1 MPNWIPLRSAILRD
15 DPNARRLGLI
25 HQIETWLGL
34 PWEQALEACA
44 KASPTLDQAREV
56 NALLHVVLNA
66 LYRDLGIAELGPKGA
81 ARFEELAASY
91 QAGNLDSERR
101 CSWERAN
108 VAFGL
113 WAAQRQHDPA
123 VASPSPVASDDAPLR
138 AALGELIDRQNEA
151 QKYAVPGA
159 ATPDRMAALEA
170 VVGDYRSLIAKARAG
185 GQVHVDICFF
195 AAHAAY
201 ALARGCW
208 ILGRVERAAQ
218 LYAEAAILYEQGDR
232 PVDALQSRQKAREL
246 GYANKADI
254 DGASLEDLRALVE
267 RDTEPL
273 SRARAQA
280 RLSALAGAANDL
292 FDAAE
297 WAEKA
302 IGNLVLAGFLDPEA
316 QAAEEAEDALLNA
329 WIGIACKDASTPGP
343 LRLLLEVGDLYQ
355 SLLGVRLA
363 RWVGL
368 DPARADRT
376 AAALSTLNGSLL
388 EVAAQPAAAH
398 KEVMDGLMRYAPQLA
413 PQAPDP
419 VDDGL
424 PQRLQALSDRI
435 NAIKVEA
442 NAAEEQNDRVALQ
455 ALSVRSAAC
464 IQDARGLAMGPTI
477 GLAYQTDAYVRLR
490 AGDSAGAS
498 ASAADGEAA
507 LLDGLPSTPELMAG
521 YPQFDLLLMLRKVR
535 MQALG
540 MQADTAGLL
549 ALAEDSVRLI
559 EARRYQVT
567 DPYQQGAFLSERTF
581 FYEMAVFA
589 SFRLENWDS
598 LLSAMD
604 LIKARAALLNR
615 LSPPPT
621 ITNAELLARLE
632 TANAAL
638 ATAAEGSEA
647 RLAATEQRRLVLS
660 LLAIERRR
668 AGTGDAVPTL
678 SVAAVQA
685 VLAHDEAVVAWV
697 WVAAG
702 VLIVLA
708 LDRSRFHAERV
719 VLSQAD
725 RDLLDAYVE
734 LVRDG
739 SATVRALDGIV
750 TRLANA
756 VLPLD
761 TRNFVR
767 DARRLILSPH
777 RALHLL
783 PFHAAVFDGRFL
795 IEQSAIRYVP
805 NLGSLLLP
813 WSAPPAAHGTAR
825 MLALGINRFSV
836 PGEDWLPLNSA
847 EAEARLV
854 ADLWAKRG
862 VGARLLLGDQ
872 ATVAAFRALEPELQ
886 AYRCLHLATHG
897 SSVFAKEA
905 ANDPFASRLILRD
918 GALDALSIGQ
928 LRIGAEV
935 VVLSAC
941 DSGQRALGGRGL
953 AELPGDD
960 VFGLQA
966 ALFEAG
972 AHSVVGALWPV
983 DDSVAPIIVSALHAG
998 LSAGLAPEVALRD
1011 AMLGYLERPDA
1022 RQRIYFWAPLFLSS
1036 LGSVV
1041 PEREDHRA

>member
-15 DPNARRLGLI
+15 DPNARRLDLI
-25 HQIETWLGL
+25 REIETWLDL
-34 PWEQALEACA
+34 PWDQALEACA
-44 KASPTLDQAREV
+44 KASPALDQGREV
-56 NALLHVVLNA
+56 NALLHVVLSA
-66 LYRDLGIAELGPKGA
+66 LYRDLGIAEGGPQGA

-91 QAGNLDSERR
+91 QAGNLDAERR
-101 CSWERAN
+101 RAWQRAN

-113 WAAQRQHDPA
+113 WAAQRQQDPA
-123 VASPSPVASDDAPLR
+123 VASPSPVASDEAPLR
-138 AALGELIDRQNEA
+138 AALGKLIDRQNEA

-159 ATPDRMAALEA
+159 ATPDRMDELEA
-170 VVGDYRSLIAKARAG
+170 LVGDYRSLIATARAG
-185 GQVHVDICFF
+185 DQVHVDICFF

-201 ALARGCW
+201 ALARGWW

-232 PVDALQSRQKAREL
+232 PVDASQSRQKASEL

-254 DGASLEDLRALVE
+254 DGASLEDLRALIE
-267 RDTEPL
+267 RDAEPL

-302 IGNLVLAGFLDPEA
+302 ISNLVQAGFADPE
-316 QAAEEAEDALLNA
+316 AEEAEVLLNA
-329 WIGIACKDASTPGP
+329 WIVTACKDASTPGP
-343 LRLLLEVGDLYQ
+343 LRLLLEIGDLYR

-363 RWVGL
+363 RWMGL
-368 DPARADRT
+368 DPARADLT
-376 AAALSTLNGSLL
+376 AAALAMLNDAML

-398 KEVMDGLMRYAPQLA
+398 KEVMDGLMRYLPRLA

-419 VDDGL
+419 IADDAPL
-424 PQRLQALSDRI
+424 RLQALADRI
-435 NAIKVEA
+435 NAIRIEA
-442 NAAEEQNDRVALQ
+442 NRAEEQKDQVALQ
-455 ALSVRSAAC
+455 ALILRSTAC
-464 IQDARGLAMGPTI
+464 IAEARGMALGPTI
-477 GLAYQTDAYVRLR
+477 GLAYETDAYVRLR
-490 AGDSAGAS
+490 AGDAAVAS
-498 ASAADGEAA
+498 ASGADGEAA
-507 LLDGLPSTPELMAG
+507 LLDGLAATPELMAG
-521 YPQFDLLLMLRKVR
+521 YPQFDLLLMLRKIR

-540 MQADTAGLL
+540 MQADIAGLL

-581 FYEMAVFA
+581 FYEMVVFA
-589 SFRLENWDS
+589 SFRLKNWDS

-604 LIKARAALLNR
+604 LIKARAALINR
-615 LSPPPT
+615 LSPPPM

-632 TANAAL
+632 AANTAL
-638 ATAAEGSEA
+638 ATAPEGSDA

-668 AGTGDAVPTL
+668 AGKGDAVPTL

-685 VLAHDEAVVAWV
+685 VLAQDEAVVAWV

-708 LDRSRFHAERV
+708 LDAARFHAERV
-719 VLSQAD
+719 VLSQAE
-725 RDLLDAYVE
+725 RDLLNDYVE
-734 LVRDG
+734 VVREG
-739 SATVRALDGIV
+739 STTVRALDGMV

-756 VLPLD
+756 VLPPE

-813 WSAPPAAHGTAR
+813 WSAPPTASGPAS

-836 PGEDWLPLNSA
+836 PGEDWLPLNAA
-847 EAEARLV
+847 EAEARSV
-854 ADLWAKRG
+854 ADLWAKQG
-862 VGARLLLGDQ
+862 VDARLLLGEQ
-872 ATVAAFRALEPELQ
+872 ATVAAFRALEPELR
-886 AYRCLHLATHG
+886 ACRCLHLATHG

-905 ANDPFASRLILRD
+905 ANDPFASRLILHD

-983 DDSVAPIIVSALHAG
+983 DDSVAPVIVSALHAG

-1011 AMLGYLERPDA
+1011 AMLDYLKRPDA
-1022 RQRIYFWAPLFLSS
+1022 RRRIYFWAPLFLSS